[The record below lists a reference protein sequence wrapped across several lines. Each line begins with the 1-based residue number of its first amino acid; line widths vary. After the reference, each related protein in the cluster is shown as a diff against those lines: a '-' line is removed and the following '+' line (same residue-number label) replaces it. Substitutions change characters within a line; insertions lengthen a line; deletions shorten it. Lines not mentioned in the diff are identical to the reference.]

1 MGIFGG
7 GKKPEPP
14 KKSFGNVSS
23 GGAEGQRPDFS
34 NVRAGGSST
43 APPAEAAAQV
53 PVAARTYTVAKGD
66 SLWKIAKAHY
76 GNGNQWR
83 KIYEANRATIG
94 DNPDIIHPGQT
105 LTIPDVD

>member
-23 GGAEGQRPDFS
+23 GVGAGKRPDFS
-34 NVRAGGSST
+34 NVRSGGSTT
-43 APPAEAAAQV
+43 APPAGPSAQV
-53 PVAARTYTVAKGD
+53 PVSTRAYTVAKGD

-83 KIYEANRATIG
+83 KIYEANRDTIG

-105 LTIPDVD
+105 LNIPDRD

>member
-7 GKKPEPP
+7 KKPDPP
-14 KKSFGNVSS
+14 KESFGNVRA
-23 GGAEGQRPDFS
+23 GGAGGKKSDFS
-34 NVRAGGSST
+34 NVRAGGSTT
-43 APPAEAAAQV
+43 APPGRTAAQV
-53 PVAARTYTVAKGD
+53 PVSARSYTVVKGD

-83 KIYEANRATIG
+83 KIYEANRVTIG
-94 DNPDIIHPGQT
+94 DNPDLIHPGQT

>member
-14 KKSFGNVSS
+14 KESFGNVRAG
-23 GGAEGQRPDFS
+23 GGAGKKPDFS
-34 NVRAGGSST
+34 NVRAGGSTT
-43 APPAEAAAQV
+43 ATPGGPAAQV
-53 PVAARTYTVAKGD
+53 PVSTRAYTVAKGD

-76 GNGNQWR
+76 GNGNKWR

-105 LTIPDVD
+105 LTIPDPD